1 MRVDRKGTGHG
12 PQALALACMVASST
26 MLPALTAPCPALASE
41 QTPSTTQEET
51 SPSFSDVT
59 DETWH
64 YEDIMWMAEH
74 EITTGFEDGTFRPYA
89 GTARCDIAAFL
100 FRLAKLWNYVDDD
113 WTPTYEQKHTFTD
126 VDENT
131 PHAKEIWWLASESI
145 TTGWTEPD
153 NTRTFRPYA
162 MVARQDMAA
171 FLFRLSAASG
181 KGSAV
186 IGWSPSDDTMQR
198 FRDVTPTPDRHARD
212 IWWLF
217 ESGIADGWK
226 VGKNLYEFRGL
237 QPIAR
242 CDLAAFLS
250 RMNEQQ

>member
-1 MRVDRKGTGHG
+1 MRVNRKSTGRM

-26 MLPALTAPCPALASE
+26 VFPALGTPCAALADD
-41 QTPSTTQEET
+41 QTQSSTQGENT
-51 SPSFSDVT
+51 PSFSDVDAKT
-59 DETWH
+59 PH
-64 YEDIMWMAEH
+64 QEDVMWMAEKG
-74 EITTGFEDGTFRPYA
+74 ITTGFEDGTFRPYA
-89 GTARCDIAAFL
+89 GTARCDIAAFM

-153 NTRTFRPYA
+153 NTRTFRPYV

-171 FLFRLSAASG
+171 FLFRLSVASG
-181 KGSAV
+181 KGGAV
-186 IGWSPSDDTMQR
+186 IGWLPVDKTKER
-198 FRDVTPTPDRHARD
+198 FRDVTETPDRHARD

-217 ESGIADGWK
+217 ESGISDGWK
-226 VGKNLYEFRGL
+226 VGTDTYEFRGL
-237 QPIAR
+237 EPIAR

-250 RMNEQQ
+250 RMNEM